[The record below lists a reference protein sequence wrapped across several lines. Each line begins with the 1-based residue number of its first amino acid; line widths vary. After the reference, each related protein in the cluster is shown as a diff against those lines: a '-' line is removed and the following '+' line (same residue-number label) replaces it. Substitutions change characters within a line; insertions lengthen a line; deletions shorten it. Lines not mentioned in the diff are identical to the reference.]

1 MALTRRQALGAGGG
15 LLLAAAAPP
24 PWPGMTASGRV
35 AVEGGTVAWRRFGGG
50 PKTPLLL
57 IHGGPGV
64 PSDYLDPLSAL
75 GDERPVFVWDQLG
88 CGRSDHPTDPRLW
101 TRARFVDE
109 MTRVRRALGLDQV
122 HLLGHSWGATLAVD
136 HLRAVGQVGVQSLI
150 LAGPLLDTA
159 RYLEDSMVL
168 LRTLDPHTQAA
179 ISAAIQLGRFDTP
192 AFKTADS
199 DYASH
204 FLSRRPQPAT
214 KPLLDWTLGHLAQSV
229 YETMWGPAE
238 YVCTGSLRSL
248 DLVPVLPRLRTPT
261 LYVSGE
267 YDECTPDASRF
278 FASHMPN
285 ALVETIPGAA
295 HLTTIDAPDEMNRIT
310 CRFING
316 RDRH

>member
-1 MALTRRQALGAGGG
+1 
-15 LLLAAAAPP
+15 
-24 PWPGMTASGRV
+24 MT
-35 AVEGGTVAWRRFGGG
+35 WRRFGGG
-50 PKTPLLL
+50 TGTPLLL

-109 MTRVRRALGLDQV
+109 MARVRRALGLEQV

-136 HLRAVGQVGVQSLI
+136 YLRTNGQAGIRSLI

-159 RYLEDSMVL
+159 RYLAASAVL
-168 LRTLDPHTQAA
+168 LQSLDGPSQAA
-179 ISAAIQLGRFDTP
+179 IATAIRNGDFSTP
-192 AFKTADS
+192 AFKAADN

-204 FLSRRPQPAT
+204 FLSRHPQPTT
-214 KPLLDWTLGHLAQSV
+214 KPLLDWSLGHIAMPV

-248 DLVPVLPRLRTPT
+248 DLTPYLPHLTIPT

-267 YDECTPDASRF
+267 FDECMAGTSRF
-278 FASHMPN
+278 FASRSPSASLN
-285 ALVETIPGAA
+285 VIPGSA
-295 HLTTIDAPDEMNRIT
+295 HLTTIDAPAETNLIVH
-310 CRFING
+310 RFLG
-316 RDRH
+316 AHD

>member
-1 MALTRRQALGAGGG
+1 MALTRRHVLGAGGG
-15 LLLAAAAPP
+15 LLLTGAAPP
-24 PWPGMTASGRV
+24 TWPGITASGHV
-35 AVEGGTVAWRRFGGG
+35 PVEGGTVAWRRFGGG
-50 PKTPLLL
+50 PNIPLLL

-64 PSDYLDPLSAL
+64 PSDYLDPLGAL
-75 GDERPVFVWDQLG
+75 SDERPVFVWDQLG

-109 MTRVRRALGLDQV
+109 MTRVRHALGLDQV
-122 HLLGHSWGATLAVD
+122 HLLGHSWGTTLAVD
-136 HLRAVGQVGVQSLI
+136 YLRGVGAGGVRSLV
-150 LAGPLLDTA
+150 LAGPLLNTP
-159 RYLEDSMVL
+159 RYLRDSDAL

-179 ISAAIQLGRFDTP
+179 ISTAIRREEFDTP
-192 AFKTADS
+192 RFKEADG
-199 DYASH
+199 DYALH

-214 KPLLDWTLGHLAQSV
+214 KPLMDWALGHIAQSV

-248 DLVPVLPRLRTPT
+248 DLVPSLPHIEIPT

-267 YDECTPDASRF
+267 FDECTPDASRF

-285 ALVETIPGAA
+285 ASAEVIPGSA

-310 CRFING
+310 RRFIG
-316 RDRH
+316 GHDRQ